1 MNSPNT
7 KQSSR
12 GSAATPAQESA
23 PSLQD
28 QSLSSQAMPDKDAT
42 LRAMSPS
49 PRTDMLEVKPKP
61 AAHTPAQ
68 RLPDGRTV
76 TEDLDPH
83 TLPTQKLGAKGEWV
97 KYLQS
102 KLNDAGASLKVDG
115 DFGRKTHDAVKRFQ
129 ADEKIAKTGVV
140 DGATWRELLETPS
153 STSTRQTVI
162 SQPAPT
168 TAQDIATNPEMRDL
182 LKLHEDVRLKRYK
195 CSAGHWTIG
204 VGHNLEVPGLQKDL
218 RSYAWRSETKEQVE
232 KWLTEDIRTAYENL
246 ERKFGQEKWFKDL
259 SINRKI
265 ALTDM
270 SFNLNSR
277 LFKFEET
284 IDLLRA
290 GKFEAAA
297 AEAMDSKWARQVG
310 SRAKRVT
317 AILTTDEL
325 PNIET
330 ELKAKGLR

>member
-12 GSAATPAQESA
+12 GGGATPAPGSA

-61 AAHTPAQ
+61 AAHTAVQ

-76 TEDLDPH
+76 TEDLDPR
-83 TLPTQKLGAKGEWV
+83 TLPVQKLGAKGEWV
-97 KYLQS
+97 KFLQS
-102 KLNDAGASLKVDG
+102 KLNDAGVSLKVDG

-129 ADEKIAKTGVV
+129 AEEKIAKTGVV
-140 DGATWRELLETPS
+140 DGATWRELLDQAVAS
-153 STSTRQTVI
+153 STTPAARP
-162 SQPAPT
+162 QPAPT

-195 CSAGHWTIG
+195 CSAGNWTIG
-204 VGHNLEVPGLQKDL
+204 VGHNLENPGREKEL
-218 RSYAWRSETKEQVE
+218 RHYAWRSATHDQVE

-246 ERKFGQEKWFKDL
+246 ERNFGQEKWFKDL

-270 SFNLNSR
+270 SFTLNSR

-317 AILTTDEL
+317 TILATDQL
-325 PNIET
+325 PNIDA